1 MKKIIAAVVTICLI
15 ITAYPLSLFEV
26 EASSV
31 FGYNY
36 NSSGEIIIAD
46 YYGDGGDIIIPE
58 KIGAR
63 KVVGISDKAFY
74 DNDTITSVTI
84 DNGVTK
90 EIGPYAFAECYRL
103 KFVYLGD
110 CVETISHHAF
120 YNSPVFEIELTKN
133 TAYIGSYAF
142 SSDKVTA
149 SRVNYFGDETNKQNL
164 TIEPGNRFFYTAKW
178 YYYCF
183 GEHVYSSDCDC
194 FCNICGYARNSPG
207 YHIRAAICSPYCYK
221 CGGAMGSSTT
231 KHSYSS
237 KCDSQCDVCGYIRE
251 ITHTYDN
258 SCDVSCNICG
268 DIREINHTYDNNC
281 DVNCNI
287 CGEERFVDGHEF
299 VFNNNWSCSC
309 KFSKKPDAPQVLN
322 KTATSITLIDYEGLE
337 YSIDGEQWQSD
348 VEFSNLLP
356 DTEYTFYQRVAA
368 SGISYVSESSDALIA
383 KTSTGYK
390 ISYDSN
396 GGTAN
401 IAPQYKTYGISI
413 TLSSQTPTRSGYKFR
428 GWALSPE
435 GPVVYKPGNKYTE
448 DSNVT
453 LYARWI
459 QLCDNCSGN
468 GKISTCYQC
477 NGWYSGCAICS
488 GFGHRECAYCE
499 GEGVIIDI
507 ESIALSQFPKS
518 ITYSERQNTL
528 LVDGGLIT
536 LYYTDDSISVK
547 TLKADMIS
555 GYDRNKSG
563 VQELTI
569 KYEWYTTTYQTE
581 IKLAQT
587 FVPTA
592 PTLLRKNHNSVTLMA
607 VVGYEYSC
615 DGTNWQASNAFVGLE
630 PETTYTFYQRMAET
644 DRYYIGPASPA
655 LTVKTNEQPQYTPG
669 DIDDA
674 PGVTDRDAVHLLYYT
689 FLPDLYPIN
698 QDCDFNNDG
707 EVNDKDAVYLL
718 YYTFLPDLYP
728 IN

>member
-1 MKKIIAAVVTICLI
+1 MKKIIAALVTICLI
-15 ITAYPLSLFEV
+15 ITACPLGLF
-26 EASSV
+26 SV
-31 FGYNY
+31 QKTKRCSGCSGKGYLLYSANCRFHAANNCGNCGGSGMIHY
-36 NSSGEIIIAD
+36 NVDCPDCNEGQITYSETCKNC
-46 YYGDGGDIIIPE
+46 DGS
-58 KIGAR
+58 
-63 KVVGISDKAFY
+63 GISAELERVEISQLPHVTMFLKNKDTLSVAGGKIALYYTDDKKVIKDMKLSMVTGF
-74 DNDTITSVTI
+74 DNTVLGPQILTITYDDFQATFGVEI
-84 DNGVTK
+84 VDVFPDN
-90 EIGPYAFAECYRL
+90 F
-103 KFVYLGD
+103 
-110 CVETISHHAF
+110 
-120 YNSPVFEIELTKN
+120 
-133 TAYIGSYAF
+133 
-142 SSDKVTA
+142 
-149 SRVNYFGDETNKQNL
+149 Q
-164 TIEPGNRFFYTAKW
+164 
-178 YYYCF
+178 
-183 GEHVYSSDCDC
+183 
-194 FCNICGYARNSPG
+194 
-207 YHIRAAICSPYCYK
+207 
-221 CGGAMGSSTT
+221 
-231 KHSYSS
+231 
-237 KCDSQCDVCGYIRE
+237 
-251 ITHTYDN
+251 
-258 SCDVSCNICG
+258 
-268 DIREINHTYDNNC
+268 
-281 DVNCNI
+281 
-287 CGEERFVDGHEF
+287 GHEF

-356 DTEYTFYQRVAA
+356 DTEYAFYQRVAA

-669 DIDDA
+669 DIDGVE
-674 PGVTDRDAVHLLYYT
+674 GVTDADAVYLLYHT
-689 FLPDLYPIN
+689 FLSDIYPVN
-698 QDCDFNNDG
+698 QDCDFNGDG